1 MAQEG
6 CTRKIKTSVLIA
18 LCCLTGIVMATSCK
32 DETIQAEFS
41 TPAEANQENLAP
53 AKADQEKD
61 ADQDKPL
68 ASVIIDGTDVAA
80 DYWVEIYEDG
90 RLSVTEDDYFRDPRT
105 ATATKKLTETQLG
118 ELLTLMDEIY
128 NGCPSSSVFILD
140 PCSVQVCYR
149 GEVKVFT
156 YLIACDIEANGFVSK
171 LVEYS
176 PVEIR
181 NTISVGG
188 GPLQPADF
196 SEFSFTLED
205 ED

>member
-6 CTRKIKTSVLIA
+6 CTKKIKTAVIIA

-32 DETIQAEFS
+32 DETIQAEFP

-53 AKADQEKD
+53 AKAGQKND

-68 ASVIIDGTDVAA
+68 ASVIIMGMEVAA

-90 RLSVTEDDYFRDPRT
+90 RLSVTEDDDFRDCRT
-105 ATATKKLTETQLG
+105 AIATKKLTETQLG
-118 ELLTLMDEIY
+118 ELIDLLDEIF
-128 NGCPSSSVFILD
+128 NDCPSSSVIVFDTCTVYVWYQDKEKI
-140 PCSVQVCYR
+140 
-149 GEVKVFT
+149 FT
-156 YLIACDIEANGFVSK
+156 YMVARDIEANGFVSK

-176 PVEIR
+176 PIEIR
-181 NTISVGG
+181 NRIGVGG

-196 SEFSFTLED
+196 SEFSFTLDD